1 MDKFC
6 LIFLHHFSEGHHL
19 VHGVYQERGAFIT
32 RYLWGRGKLI
42 DTGHFLESG
51 RLLDLRIS
59 PGLCEPRVLL
69 NLGVVGR
76 VVLGR

>member
-1 MDKFC
+1 M
-6 LIFLHHFSEGHHL
+6 

-32 RYLWGRGKLI
+32 RYLWVREKLI

-59 PGLCEPRVLL
+59 PGLYELEVLL
-69 NLGVVGR
+69 SLRGSGE
-76 VVLGR
+76 GGSGKMTSI